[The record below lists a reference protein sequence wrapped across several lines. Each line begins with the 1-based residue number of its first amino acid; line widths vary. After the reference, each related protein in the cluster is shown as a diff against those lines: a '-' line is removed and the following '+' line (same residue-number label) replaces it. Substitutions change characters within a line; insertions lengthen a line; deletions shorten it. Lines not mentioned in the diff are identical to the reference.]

1 MAAGTASLGN
11 SPNNWQSN
19 AMCRR
24 LRIRA
29 WAPGSAHNR
38 TCSALKMMIHRSTAS
53 RVGRRRSSATSP
65 TGALHGAKCGRHGD
79 ALNFLKR
86 ESEGM
91 GAQDVDATG
100 SAMISEIVSRD
111 REIFAMAREDVDAAM
126 QHDPSAMS
134 ASDAV
139 GLGISHDRAV
149 SCGKHGGTP
158 HKIAWATDRAY
169 AKWALMQR
177 HREGPLQ
184 PFCDYVH
191 IMEQTRP
198 TRPVFPRCLR
208 GTAYSHHTVPGM
220 GFLLPLA
227 IGVDGFLG
235 DTNYKTARCKGGTN
249 NADER
254 FSHTPIR
261 SMLR

>member
-1 MAAGTASLGN
+1 
-11 SPNNWQSN
+11 
-19 AMCRR
+19 
-24 LRIRA
+24 
-29 WAPGSAHNR
+29 
-38 TCSALKMMIHRSTAS
+38 
-53 RVGRRRSSATSP
+53 
-65 TGALHGAKCGRHGD
+65 
-79 ALNFLKR
+79 
-86 ESEGM
+86 M

-100 SAMISEIVSRD
+100 SAMISEVVSRD
-111 REIFAMAREDVDAAM
+111 RESFAMAREDVDAAM
-126 QHDPSAMS
+126 QHEWSAMS

-149 SCGKHGGTP
+149 SCGKHRGTP

-177 HREGPLQ
+177 HREGPLW

-208 GTAYSHHTVPGM
+208 GTAYSHHTVPVM

-227 IGVDGFLG
+227 IGVDGFPG
-235 DTNYKTARCKGGTN
+235 AYKLQNSSMQGWGITTRMS
-249 NADER
+249 DS
-254 FSHTPIR
+254 SHKPLR